1 MIVRKVAAA
10 AVVTMAVGLPLG
22 AAHADADADAVPDVP
37 VTSSLEESSDD
48 AGGAAVW
55 VGVVTGVS
63 GVAGLA
69 FAMRRPR
76 VA

>member
-22 AAHADADADAVPDVP
+22 AAHADADAVPDVP